1 MENGAEVQQTTADA
15 FWKDPAWRWALGI
28 AVGMRVSISALAAA
42 LVWLHPLPTTPDEM
56 VRPYRGVMPIVGGAA
71 ELLLGVWQRFD
82 ANWYLHIATQGY
94 TPGDGTTVYFPLYP
108 ALMRLLGDLLA
119 GNHLVAGLIISTV
132 AYAGALYYLFV
143 LTRRELG
150 GEAARR
156 ATVYLALFPT
166 AFFFLAVYNESL
178 FLLLVLAAFYYARQ
192 DRPWLAGGLGFLAA
206 LTRLQGVILLL
217 PLGWILLRHKGFQW
231 RMLGWTGL
239 SALLVPLGTILFL
252 AFQRYWMGEAS
263 MLQTYEGQ
271 LYARFVLPWDNI
283 LASVRVILSPE
294 GSFIDLL
301 NLLITFLFIA
311 LVVAVWKKLP
321 KEYGIYSAFTLLA
334 LMLRMTTLQ
343 PLVSMSRYVLA
354 IFPAFMLM
362 GAWGG
367 NPWVN
372 RLILYPSIALLIY
385 LMGQFI
391 LWGWVA

>member
-1 MENGAEVQQTTADA
+1 MENGAEVQQTAADA
-15 FWKDPAWRWALGI
+15 FWKDPAWHWALGI

-42 LVWLHPLPTTPDEM
+42 LVWLYPLSTTPDEM
-56 VRPYRGVMPIVGGAA
+56 VRPYRGVTPIVGGAA

-82 ANWYLHIATQGY
+82 ANWYLHIAAQGY

-108 ALMRLLGDLLA
+108 ALMRLLGGLLA

-156 ATVYLALFPT
+156 AMVYLALFPT
-166 AFFFLAVYNESL
+166 AFFFLAAYTESL
-178 FLLLVLAAFYYARQ
+178 FLLLVLAAFHYAQQ

-206 LTRLQGVILLL
+206 LTRLQGVILFL
-217 PLGWILLRHKGFQW
+217 PLGWILLRHRGFLW
-231 RMLGWTGL
+231 RRLGWAGL

-252 AFQRYWMGEAS
+252 AFQRYWMGEVS
-263 MLQTYEGQ
+263 MLRTYESQ
-271 LYARFVLPWDNI
+271 LYAHFVLPWDNI

-362 GAWGG
+362 GAWGW
-367 NPWVN
+367 NSWVN

-385 LMGQFI
+385 LTGQFI

>member
-1 MENGAEVQQTTADA
+1 MAEV
-15 FWKDPAWRWALGI
+15 
-28 AVGMRVSISALAAA
+28 
-42 LVWLHPLPTTPDEM
+42 
-56 VRPYRGVMPIVGGAA
+56 
-71 ELLLGVWQRFD
+71 
-82 ANWYLHIATQGY
+82 
-94 TPGDGTTVYFPLYP
+94 
-108 ALMRLLGDLLA
+108 
-119 GNHLVAGLIISTV
+119 GL
-132 AYAGALYYLFV
+132 
-143 LTRRELG
+143 
-150 GEAARR
+150 
-156 ATVYLALFPT
+156 
-166 AFFFLAVYNESL
+166 
-178 FLLLVLAAFYYARQ
+178 
-192 DRPWLAGGLGFLAA
+192 DRPERFAG
-206 LTRLQGVILLL
+206 
-217 PLGWILLRHKGFQW
+217 
-231 RMLGWTGL
+231 
-239 SALLVPLGTILFL
+239 SSGTILFL
-252 AFQRYWMGEAS
+252 AFQRYWMGEVS